1 MYKLCRVNIEYSDD
15 LLKEIKT
22 FASKLKKSLPVNEI
36 YLYGS
41 FAKGEIHE
49 GSDIDLLIIGDFK
62 ERFFDRIG
70 KILDLTDLPIEP
82 LVYTVE
88 EFEDLK
94 KSKNP
99 FITEVLKTAIRLLP
113 SPPSPLGGEGG
124 EGRGAIRPDYD

>member
-1 MYKLCRVNIEYSDD
+1 MYKLCRVDIERSKE
-15 LLKEIKT
+15 LINEIKA
-22 FASKLKKSLPVNEI
+22 FATRLKKILPVREV

-49 GSDIDLLIIGDFK
+49 GSDIDLLIIGDFR

-88 EFEDLK
+88 EFEEFK
-94 KSKNP
+94 KSQNP
-99 FITEVLKTAIRLLP
+99 FIMEVLKTAVKIV
-113 SPPSPLGGEGG
+113 
-124 EGRGAIRPDYD
+124 